1 MTCGMY
7 HLAKRAHTN
16 SVSPRLR
23 HIRAVEAAIS

>member
-7 HLAKRAHTN
+7 HLTERTRTN
-16 SVSPRLR
+16 STSLRLR